1 MDQINIREAKAR
13 LSAYLAL
20 VEQGE
25 EVLILRRGKPVAVLK
40 PIEKPTKLKSMKDF
54 RAKIKIRGLPAS
66 ETTIQM
72 REESRY

>member
-13 LSAYLAL
+13 LSAYLSL

-66 ETTIQM
+66 ETTIRM